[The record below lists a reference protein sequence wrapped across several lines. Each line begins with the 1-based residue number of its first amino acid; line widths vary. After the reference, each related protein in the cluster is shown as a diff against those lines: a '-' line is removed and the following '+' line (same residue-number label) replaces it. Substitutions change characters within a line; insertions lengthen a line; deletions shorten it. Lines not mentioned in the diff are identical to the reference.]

1 MICIEAIV
9 VLLISCGFHWYK
21 LWILLV
27 NCVVKHLIVLF
38 ITIITLK
45 AFRILSLFLYTTFF
59 HWNSA
64 TKYYYAASSVSGQDK
79 PNPALWLA
87 TRTGKKERYCTLAC
101 FVSAIKFRRCPSGCM
116 KLPFRKI
123 FSVSVKIISVI
134 FLLGWNTVV
143 DEFQEHILQQNR
155 QTQKWK
161 HEATWRRGM
170 SNNRSFID

>member
-1 MICIEAIV
+1 M
-9 VLLISCGFHWYK
+9 
-21 LWILLV
+21 
-27 NCVVKHLIVLF
+27 
-38 ITIITLK
+38 T
-45 AFRILSLFLYTTFF
+45 
-59 HWNSA
+59 
-64 TKYYYAASSVSGQDK
+64 SSVSGQDK

-87 TRTGKKERYCTLAC
+87 TRTGKKERYCPLAC

-170 SNNRSFID
+170 SNNRSFIDQASSVKIAGCWPRFMDLDLVSFNDNAKRELAIAQYSSILTSRPVNDINIIIIMMMYIYLLK